1 MSEKLSLER
10 NFTRFFDDP
19 TFPHKVT
26 VCVGDKRISCSG
38 ALLAQQSS
46 VLEKKFREDDGVLM
60 FEELLDVNNSNSDG
74 IMECMHYLHGAE
86 LRFRQETLHAVLK
99 FSSVYQ
105 VENMFEQAHKWL
117 ENHLDQSKSVES
129 ALNFLKIS
137 RSLNKDHEA
146 KIKSVICSFIRQNR
160 ELFGTECENYL
171 DTEITGQDVI
181 LIIGE
186 NPVNAGNILKKWALL
201 SVENGNFIAENHSN
215 IDFAKAFPNSE
226 QFLSFIATLSST
238 AGTAD
243 MLRKLLELQKTFFE
257 SQTLNESTSSE
268 KPQTTVPE
276 AGIGMPGFGFGTNF
290 ATSSNSRYLTT
301 IGTVNTLNTPGPSY
315 TYNSGYFP
323 HPPSAVPINWDSLTY
338 CKSDRSD
345 ESSGEEFTQLYIGNL
360 PPNAEENAIKRM
372 FSGFGKITD
381 VRITFRNN
389 GNNYG
394 FISFENAKSAYNLLQ
409 RSQTREY
416 ELHGYTLKIN
426 VAHQQNTIDCEESS
440 SSEEYSSDECDSDE
454 SSEEF
459 TSTQLYIGNLPPNAE
474 EHEIKRMFSGF
485 GRITDVTITSR
496 NRGKNFGFISF
507 ENSISAY
514 NLLQRSATKDYE
526 LHGYIL
532 VINEA
537 HQQH

>member
-1 MSEKLSLER
+1 MSEKLSLEKLSLER
-10 NFTRFFDDP
+10 DFTRFFDDP

-26 VCVGDKRISCSG
+26 VCVGDKRMVCSG
-38 ALLAQQSS
+38 AILAQQSS
-46 VLEKKFREDDGVLM
+46 VLERKFREDDGVLM
-60 FEELLDVNNSNSDG
+60 FEELLDVDNSNYDG

-86 LRFRQETLHAVLK
+86 LQFRQETLHAVLK

-105 VENMFEQAHKWL
+105 VENMFEKALKWL
-117 ENHLDQSKSVES
+117 ENHLDQSKSVQS
-129 ALNFLKIS
+129 ALNFLKVS
-137 RSLNKDHEA
+137 RSLNSDHA
-146 KIKSVICSFIRQNR
+146 TKIKSVISRFIRQNR
-160 ELFGTECENYL
+160 VVFGLECENYL
-171 DTEITGQDVI
+171 DTEITGSDLI

-201 SVENGNFIAENHSN
+201 SVENGNYIAENHGN

-243 MLRKLLELQKTFFE
+243 MLRKLLDLQKTFFE

-276 AGIGMPGFGFGTNF
+276 AGIGRSDFGFGNNL
-290 ATSSNSRYLTT
+290 ATSSNSQCPST

-315 TYNSGYFP
+315 TYNSGYLP
-323 HPPSAVPINWDSLTY
+323 SYTYNNSVYLPPSRPPSAGKINWDSIY
-338 CKSDRSD
+338 CPSYQSD
-345 ESSGEEFTQLYIGNL
+345 ESSGEEFTQLYLGNL
-360 PPNAEENAIKRM
+360 PPYAEENAIRRM

-381 VRITFRNN
+381 VKITLRNN
-389 GNNYG
+389 GKNYG

-426 VAHQQNTIDCEESS
+426 VAHQQNTIDREECSSSEESS
-440 SSEEYSSDECDSDE
+440 SNASNEY
-454 SSEEF
+454 F

-485 GRITDVTITSR
+485 GRITDVRLTFHDIVLR
-496 NRGKNFGFISF
+496 NIQVAK
-507 ENSISAY
+507 
-514 NLLQRSATKDYE
+514 
-526 LHGYIL
+526 
-532 VINEA
+532 
-537 HQQH
+537 